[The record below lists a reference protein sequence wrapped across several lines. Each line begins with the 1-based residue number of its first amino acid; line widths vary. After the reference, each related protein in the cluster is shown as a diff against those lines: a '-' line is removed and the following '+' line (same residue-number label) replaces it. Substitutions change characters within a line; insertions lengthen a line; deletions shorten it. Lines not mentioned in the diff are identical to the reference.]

1 MTTGNP
7 QPHTPLAAARQARGM
22 SSVARSAAAGAT
34 AVTLVVSLGL
44 AGCGSA
50 TAGQP
55 ARSDAGPARSM
66 TSSARPAPTTHP
78 KRHARLQ
85 HPAGRG
91 RRDPHGSQAAPAGT
105 RGGMGRR
112 ARRLPA
118 RPAPID
124 WPTTR
129 MSQDSAP
136 SMLGRAPFTVPNPG
150 TRRGQLRGVGLAVA
164 WLA

>member
-1 MTTGNP
+1 
-7 QPHTPLAAARQARGM
+7 
-22 SSVARSAAAGAT
+22 
-34 AVTLVVSLGL
+34 
-44 AGCGSA
+44 
-50 TAGQP
+50 
-55 ARSDAGPARSM
+55 
-66 TSSARPAPTTHP
+66 
-78 KRHARLQ
+78 
-85 HPAGRG
+85 
-91 RRDPHGSQAAPAGT
+91 
-105 RGGMGRR
+105 MGRR